1 MVQIIRMYVI
11 DTHILIPNRPFVM
24 NKNHGLALGNTVFD
38 YDLWNESSLKSKCKE
53 VLDNGFSWER
63 LCQKVYVY
71 YHLQKE

>member
-1 MVQIIRMYVI
+1 MLNWYSY
-11 DTHILIPNRPFVM
+11 
-24 NKNHGLALGNTVFD
+24 NHGLSLGNTVSD

>member
-1 MVQIIRMYVI
+1 M
-11 DTHILIPNRPFVM
+11 D
-24 NKNHGLALGNTVFD
+24 KNHGLSLGNTISD

>member
-1 MVQIIRMYVI
+1 MVQITKIYLI
-11 DTHILIPNRPFVM
+11 DTHILIPNM
-24 NKNHGLALGNTVFD
+24 TINHSLALGNTVFD